1 MSGKFDNGLGMSD
14 VMENIESFIGSVT
27 IPLGL
32 IGPLSMNWGGPQE
45 PIFGAAATIEGAL
58 IVSINRGC
66 RAIASETAIQ
76 TEVQSKCMTRMPMF
90 AFRSAAECERFVNWF
105 WANEKAICTK
115 AEEASNHAEL
125 LEFEIVQID
134 ETAHVKFVYDTGDA
148 SGQNMTTACTWHA
161 SEWTFKE
168 LKKQEIE
175 LVQFGIEGNG
185 ASDKKVSHQSI
196 KEGRGI
202 RVRASVEL
210 SD

>member
-76 TEVQSKCMTRMPMF
+76 TEVQSKCMTRMPMLSLIHISEPTR
-90 AFRSAAECERFVNWF
+90 RS
-105 WANEKAICTK
+105 
-115 AEEASNHAEL
+115 
-125 LEFEIVQID
+125 
-134 ETAHVKFVYDTGDA
+134 
-148 SGQNMTTACTWHA
+148 
-161 SEWTFKE
+161 
-168 LKKQEIE
+168 
-175 LVQFGIEGNG
+175 
-185 ASDKKVSHQSI
+185 
-196 KEGRGI
+196 
-202 RVRASVEL
+202 
-210 SD
+210 